1 MVNVPKTHRTF
12 CKHQPHKVIQHKKG
26 KDSLGIMTGRRA
38 AVVGRLSQFS
48 GKRLKLQR
56 RLC

>member
-1 MVNVPKTHRTF
+1 MVNVPKTRWTF
-12 CKHQPHKVIQHKKG
+12 CKKCVTQYKKG
-26 KDSLGIMTGRRA
+26 KDSLGSMTGSRVA
-38 AVVGRLSQFS
+38 MVGKVSRFS